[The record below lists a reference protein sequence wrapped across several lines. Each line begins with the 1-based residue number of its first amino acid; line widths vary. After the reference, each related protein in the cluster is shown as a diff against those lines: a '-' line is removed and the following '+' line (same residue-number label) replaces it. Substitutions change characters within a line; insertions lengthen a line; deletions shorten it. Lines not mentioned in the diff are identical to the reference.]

1 VSTIVFD
8 IEADALLYDASIIW
22 CLVGYD
28 KETFYIYHVDI
39 GEPVCYPKNT
49 VICSIEEMLDMLA
62 TNHIVGHNIIAYD
75 LPLLHKLHNYSY
87 KIENMDD
94 TIIMS
99 RLFYPDRE
107 GHSLEWWGEKLR
119 FKKGEHTDFSHFS
132 QEMLDYCIQDVLL
145 TTRVYEILQT
155 EGSDWDWTPSLTL
168 EYNIQH
174 IQTIQETNGVL
185 FDTNKATKLL
195 EVIGKEI
202 KEIEEKVVPAIP
214 YSVVNDGPV
223 NKPFKK
229 DGSYSEQ
236 AKRWLNED

>member
-1 VSTIVFD
+1 
-8 IEADALLYDASIIW
+8 
-22 CLVGYD
+22 
-28 KETFYIYHVDI
+28 
-39 GEPVCYPKNT
+39 
-49 VICSIEEMLDMLA
+49 
-62 TNHIVGHNIIAYD
+62 
-75 LPLLHKLHNYSY
+75 
-87 KIENMDD
+87 
-94 TIIMS
+94 MS

-236 AKRWLNED
+236 AKRWLNEDNTH